1 MAYCPQ
7 SDKTGNLLKLKG
19 DRCESPMLIKNLR
32 REEKHMKKQYE
43 NPNVELLAVD
53 EADILTMSREDD
65 MENEDALD
73 GES

>member
-1 MAYCPQ
+1 
-7 SDKTGNLLKLKG
+7 
-19 DRCESPMLIKNLR
+19 
-32 REEKHMKKQYE
+32 MKKQYE